1 MTSTVSGPGNPRRP
15 GSGNAE
21 DPAVVRRR
29 GPGSETYAA
38 ELLLDE
44 EPELDDFESEEDEE
58 EDEDDSDDDEVD
70 VDGFEDDDA
79 GELLDEE
86 PRLSLR

>member
-1 MTSTVSGPGNPRRP
+1 MTSTVSGPENPGP
-15 GSGNAE
+15 SGSGNTE
-21 DPAVVRRR
+21 DPAVVRRQ

-44 EPELDDFESEEDEE
+44 VPELDDFESD
-58 EDEDDSDDDEVD
+58 EDEDADEEDDEVD